1 MSNVSFSLEPGQVLG
16 LLGRTGSGKTTI
28 ARLVF
33 RLYDPQGGQI
43 TLGGHDLR
51 ALRQSQ
57 IRGRIGLVTQDI
69 QLFHASVRDNLTFFD
84 PAIADARIVAVLE
97 ELGLGR
103 WFHALPEGL
112 DTRLAPDGGG
122 LSAGQAQLLAF
133 ARVFLHNP
141 GLVILDEASS
151 RLDPATERAV
161 EHAVERLLHGRTAI
175 IIAHRL
181 PTVQRADKVLILE
194 RGQIVEFG
202 LRRQLA
208 DDPDSRFAQLLRTG
222 MEEALV

>member
-1 MSNVSFSLEPGQVLG
+1 VLG
-16 LLGRTGSGKTTI
+16 VLGRTGSGKTTI
-28 ARLVF
+28 ARLIF
-33 RLYDPQGGQI
+33 RLYDPQVGHI
-43 TLGGHDLR
+43 RLGDHDLR
-51 ALRQSQ
+51 DLRQSQ
-57 IRGRIGLVTQDI
+57 LRQRIGLVTQDI
-69 QLFHASVRDNLTFFD
+69 QLFHATVRDNLTFFD
-84 PAIADARIVAVLE
+84 PTVADEWIVAVLE

-112 DTRLAPDGGG
+112 ATRLAPDGGG

-141 GLVILDEASS
+141 GLVVLDEASS

-161 EHAVERLLHGRTAI
+161 EQAVERLLQGRTAI

-181 PTVQRADKVLILE
+181 PTVQRADKLLILE

-202 LRRQLA
+202 LREELA
-208 DDPDSRFAQLLRTG
+208 ADASSRFAQLLRTG
-222 MEEALV
+222 MEEALA